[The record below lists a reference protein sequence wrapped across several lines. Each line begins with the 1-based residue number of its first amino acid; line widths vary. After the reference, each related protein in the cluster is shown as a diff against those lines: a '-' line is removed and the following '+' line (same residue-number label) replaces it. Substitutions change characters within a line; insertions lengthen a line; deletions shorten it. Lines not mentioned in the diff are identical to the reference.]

1 MSYGTSQGPA
11 GRIRGPAGRISGP
24 VGRIRALWDGLGPAG
39 PTWAPQD
46 DQDTGTDR
54 APRDEPG
61 PRITNHSLLDTIR
74 VLVDE
79 PEHR

>member
-11 GRIRGPAGRISGP
+11 GRIRGPVGQARAPQDELGP
-24 VGRIRALWDGLGPAG
+24 VGRIRPRGTNLG
-39 PTWAPQD
+39 QD

-61 PRITNHSLLDTIR
+61 PRRTNQSLLDTIR
-74 VLVDE
+74 ALVDE
-79 PEHR
+79 PEPR